1 MGTKLIKACISD
13 ELPKSQLILE
23 LVNKANARYDI
34 DFDFLGVLTD
44 FRKVVTAE
52 VSQINRLFPEYTPH
66 DENYHLKHLF
76 AIADLILG
84 PQSYE
89 KMNASEL
96 LVLALALYGHDWGM
110 AVSDQEKEII
120 IDDNCKINNDNFYI
134 LPNEHEQFCF
144 YASQNSLSNSGDEKN
159 LDLWRG
165 YVRTTHAF
173 RSAQRIRGYFR
184 KIDSGIGEAV
194 SRVCEGHWLNFEE
207 ISDPR
212 SFPTE
217 FSVLREVINL
227 RALTVYVRLVDLF
240 DLAEDRTPYALWKFV
255 APRNRYSKMEWAK
268 HRCLQ
273 PITCPG
279 FLDGRVIRIDG
290 STDNHEV
297 YAALEDLRGLCEEQF
312 RGCKETLALMRD
324 NRHSLDID
332 HIEWHITTRGFRPIS
347 VKFDFDRYNMIKIL
361 TEEIYQ
367 SDPYVFLRELLQNS
381 IDAIRM
387 RREIL
392 QRNGINSSSIG
403 IIKADV
409 TTQSD
414 ATTVITWSDDGVGM
428 DEYTVKNYL
437 AIAGKSYYSSPDFTK
452 EKYKF
457 DPISKFGVGILSCFM
472 VADCIE
478 IETIKEPY
486 TESNDSGLVIKIP
499 SVFGQFR
506 IEAVSRIGRKIG
518 TTITVF
524 MSKHKIQ
531 HTNKDITNDFEVTG
545 YLKSIA
551 GFVEFPIVI
560 NEKGETTI
568 ITHPTATR
576 ESLGF
581 FQQNTD
587 SICKSVNQSIDWEE
601 YFLPQDLKN
610 AREELTEI
618 TLDITSDL
626 GLNGYEGTFAYLVPK
641 DEQTEIINNVGD
653 RYITKLGQP
662 ENLLK
667 SIRLKRNVRQFLSD
681 NEFNEEVGF
690 TKSNKHKKYYRVYR
704 DGILVPQ
711 ASTPEYF
718 STEFIDKLPWKL
730 TTNISKVNAPR
741 IDIARSQLLDQRH
754 SWDLKIREAYIQ
766 HIGNMWNRRLI
777 EANLPDRLYLIGRIL
792 AYHHIASIDLFRIFS
807 IDKLPIPLLNNGQV
821 QLVEFG
827 EIKNKEIR
835 LCSDEFNYDLYE
847 LLEKSVEMQ
856 KYDGILSRWSG
867 PSCVIQS
874 EHNEG
879 PESIL
884 SYIEFINDLIRW
896 FYVHD
901 RLEFCSSPWKNP
913 LLAMRILVPRPEVNG
928 KNEQLKIL
936 TKVISEPENMSCEE
950 WRYFQHNVDE
960 LSYHIPICTKFGKPY
975 ENCFSIAWEFINV
988 NNGTALNYLRA
999 ISTITL
1005 MKLERKLNFVNY
1017 GQILDILQRF
1027 PFNSRVFNSKNEH
1040 THIIEVLEELQGVL
1054 KSLNILPQMVSIV
1067 PTKDEFVPKVEDRV
1081 LDAYYKNQEWEYFG
1095 TVIE

>member
-1 MGTKLIKACISD
+1 MGTKLIKAYISN
-13 ELPKSQLILE
+13 ELPKSQLLLE
-23 LVNKANARYDI
+23 LVNKANGRYDI

-52 VSQINRLFPEYTPH
+52 ASQINRLFPEYTPH

-76 AIADLILG
+76 SIADLILG

-120 IDDNCKINNDNFYI
+120 IDDNCEINNDDFNI
-134 LPNEHEQFCF
+134 LPNEHEMFCF
-144 YASQNSLSNSGDEKN
+144 YASKNCISNSDDEKN

-165 YVRTTHAF
+165 YVRETHAF
-173 RSAQRIRGYFR
+173 RSGQRIRGYFK

-194 SRVCEGHWLNFEE
+194 SRVCEGHWLDFKE

-212 SFPTE
+212 SYPTE
-217 FSVLREVINL
+217 YSVLREVINL
-227 RALTVYVRLVDLF
+227 RALTVYIRLVDFL
-240 DLAEDRTPYALWKFV
+240 DLAGDRTPYALWKFV

-279 FLDGRVIRIDG
+279 FFDGRVIRIDG
-290 STDNHEV
+290 STDDHEV

-312 RGCKETLALMRD
+312 RGCKEVLALMRD

-367 SDPYVFLRELLQNS
+367 NDPYVFLRELLQNS

-387 RREIL
+387 RKEIL

-403 IIKADV
+403 IINVDV

-414 ATTVITWSDDGVGM
+414 ATTIITWSDDGVGM
-428 DEYTVKNYL
+428 DEYIVKNYL
-437 AIAGKSYYSSPDFTK
+437 AIAGKSYYSSSDFIK
-452 EKYKF
+452 EKYEF

-478 IETIKEPY
+478 IETNKEPY
-486 TESNDSGLVIKIP
+486 AGSNDSGLVIKIP

-506 IEAVSRIGRKIG
+506 IEAVSRIGRRIG

-524 MSKHKIQ
+524 MSKNQNQ
-531 HTNKDITNDFEVTG
+531 HKDIMKNFDVTG
-545 YLKSIA
+545 YLRSIA

-560 NEKGETTI
+560 SEKEKTTI
-568 ITHPTATR
+568 ITHPNMITR
-576 ESLGF
+576 DNFGF
-581 FQQNTD
+581 FQQDTD
-587 SICKSVNQSIDWEE
+587 SNCVFVDQSIDWEE
-601 YFLPQDLKN
+601 YFLPQDIKN
-610 AREELTEI
+610 AREGLSEI
-618 TLDITSDL
+618 TLDINSDL
-626 GLNGYEGTFAYLVPK
+626 GLKGYEGTFAYIVPK
-641 DEQTEIINNVGD
+641 DEQTELINNTGD
-653 RYITKLGQP
+653 KYITKLGQS
-662 ENLLK
+662 ESWLK
-667 SIRLKRNVRQFLSD
+667 PIRLNRNVRKFLLD
-681 NEFNEEVGF
+681 KEFNEELGF

-711 ASTPEYF
+711 ASPPEYF
-718 STEFIDKLPWKL
+718 STEFMDKLPWKL
-730 TTNISKVNAPR
+730 TTNIAKVNAPR
-741 IDIARSQLLDQRH
+741 IDIARAQLLDQKY

-766 HIGNMWNRRLI
+766 YLRKLWNKRLI
-777 EANLPDRLYLIGRIL
+777 EAKLPERVYLIGRLL
-792 AYHHIASIDLFRIFS
+792 AYHQISKVDLLQIFS
-807 IDKLPIPLLNNGQV
+807 IDKLPIPFLNNGQV

-827 EIKNKEIR
+827 EIKNEEIR

-847 LLEKSVEMQ
+847 LLAKSIEMQ

-867 PSCVIQS
+867 PTCVIQS
-874 EHNEG
+874 EHDEG

-884 SYIEFINDLIRW
+884 SYMDLITSLVRW
-896 FYVHD
+896 FYMHD

-913 LLAMRILVPRPEVNG
+913 FLTIQIHAPRAEVNR
-928 KNEQLKIL
+928 EYERLEILK
-936 TKVISEPENMSCEE
+936 KVISEPENMSREE
-950 WRYFQHNVDE
+950 WNYLQGEVDE
-960 LSYHIPICTKFGKPY
+960 FSNYIPICTKFGTPY
-975 ENCFSIAWEFINV
+975 ENHFSIAWKFINV
-988 NNGTALNYLRA
+988 NNSTALNYLQA
-999 ISTITL
+999 ISTITI
-1005 MKLERKLNFVNY
+1005 MKLEGKLNLVDY
-1017 GQILDILQRF
+1017 GQILDIVRRF
-1027 PFNSRVFNSKNEH
+1027 PFYSRFDNKDEH
-1040 THIIEVLEELQGVL
+1040 ERIIEVLEKLQSIF
-1054 KSLNILPQMVSIV
+1054 KSLNVLPQMVSIV
-1067 PTKDEFVPKVEDRV
+1067 PTKDKFVPEVEDRV
-1081 LDAYYKNQEWEYFG
+1081 LDAYYKDQEWDYFG